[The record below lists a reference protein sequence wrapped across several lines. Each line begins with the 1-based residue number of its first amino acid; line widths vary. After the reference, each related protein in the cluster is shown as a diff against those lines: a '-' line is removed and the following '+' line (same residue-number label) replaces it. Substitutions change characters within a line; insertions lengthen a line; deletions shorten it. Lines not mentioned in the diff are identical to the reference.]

1 MDKKNFSAIEVRL
14 NSAISYVI
22 GRLGLNLQGAKVL
35 DVKGRKS
42 GEIRSVPVNSLVVG
56 ERRFIVSVRGESAWV
71 RNLRAAGEATL
82 RRGRNTES
90 IRVHEIGDQGKVPI
104 LRAYLQKW
112 AWQVKSIMEVGK
124 DATDE
129 DQRSIAAKHPIFE
142 IAS

>member
-1 MDKKNFSAIEVRL
+1 MNTKNIDSIGLRL
-14 NSAISYVI
+14 NSAISLLI
-22 GRLGLNLQGAKVL
+22 GRLGLNLQGARVL
-35 DVKGRKS
+35 DVRGRKS
-42 GEIRSVPVNSLVVG
+42 GEIHSVPVNPLEVG
-56 ERRFIVSVRGESAWV
+56 ERRFLVSVRGESAWV